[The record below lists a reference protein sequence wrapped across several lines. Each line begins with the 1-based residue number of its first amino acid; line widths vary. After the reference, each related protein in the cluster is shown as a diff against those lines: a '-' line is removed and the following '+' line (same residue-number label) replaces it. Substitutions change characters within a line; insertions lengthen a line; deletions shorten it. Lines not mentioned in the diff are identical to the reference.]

1 VRSLKID
8 PVEILV
14 SFGSAVSAAGAV
26 RSVLCQVIS
35 WEERPPM
42 KSTTSML
49 GRVRPESPSSGVAG
63 AWPLMGR
70 GEELGR
76 IGGLV
81 RRRNGPAGVVLA
93 GPAGVGKTRLAREAL
108 VVAEQRGALTRWAVA
123 TASARTLP
131 LGAFAPTLGVVG
143 SDSARLVA
151 QASDALVA
159 GAGRAGVVVGVDDA
173 HLLDELSAVL
183 VHQLVL
189 RRAAS
194 VVLTLRSG
202 ERAPDAVTALWKD
215 GHLPRLELQPLSPEK
230 TAMSVEARLG
240 GPVDSVAARRLW
252 SITQGNALYLRQLV
266 DGELESGR
274 LCQVAGVWRWSG
286 EPVLSPGLVELV
298 SARIGRL
305 PEAQRDVV
313 EVLAFG
319 EPLGVP
325 LLVGLTDAVAVEQL
339 EARGLVEVYP
349 DGRRLQA
356 RLAHPLYG
364 EVQREQIGMLHARRL
379 CGRIAQALADTGG
392 RRAGDTLR
400 RAVLMLDSDQVP
412 DPVLLTDAARRAT
425 ELGDLTLATRV
436 ARAAVA
442 AGGGFE
448 PQLLLCHVLGWS
460 GRWAEGEAELTTL
473 GAVARTDAQQVQVAI
488 PRVLGLAWALGRPV
502 EAEAVLDAIASTI
515 SDDTAALELAGLH
528 SVLDA
533 DFGRTVQAAEAAA
546 GVLAHPRC
554 SPAAT
559 HLAGW
564 GLAAACGGLGRLE
577 GVEET
582 LRRIDARAESFEIGL
597 HQAAVVA
604 CGWLRGL
611 ILAGLLDQAEAAARR
626 YRERC
631 QDTPGPGEMISSV
644 TCAEVANSRGQV
656 KTAARLLRQAIAGVQ
671 NADPNGLSF
680 HGLVSLTG
688 ALGMAGDPMSARQT
702 LVEMMAARHPAHI
715 YLEPNVVLAQ
725 AWVAAAEGGVSEALA
740 LARQA
745 AEVAASQHQPA
756 VEVLALHT
764 AVCFGDRTVAD
775 RLTQLATQV
784 DGPRAPAAAA
794 HAAALAADD
803 GAALHAASV
812 QLEQMGALLLA
823 ADAAAQAAAA
833 YTRQDRRGSAHAATT
848 RAHRL
853 AQACEDARTP
863 ALATIT
869 TPLPLTHREREIVT
883 LAASGLSNRDI
894 AQRLV
899 VSVRTV
905 ENHLY
910 RACTKLGTSDR
921 TTLATLLHNPTTNT
935 RRITPP
941 PHGHSRPKQTG
952 DRQESEGAA

>member
-1 VRSLKID
+1 
-8 PVEILV
+8 
-14 SFGSAVSAAGAV
+14 
-26 RSVLCQVIS
+26 
-35 WEERPPM
+35 M

-76 IGGLV
+76 IGRLV
-81 RRRNGPAGVVLA
+81 RRREGPAGVVLA
-93 GPAGVGKTRLAREAL
+93 GVAGVGKTRLAQEAL
-108 VVAEQRGALTRWAVA
+108 VAAGQRGAVTRWAVG
-123 TASARTLP
+123 TASARVLP
-131 LGAFAPTLGVVG
+131 LGAFAAMLGVVG
-143 SDSARLVA
+143 SDPARLVA
-151 QASDALVA
+151 QASEALVA

-173 HLLDELSAVL
+173 HLLDEVSAVL

-189 RRAAS
+189 RRLAG

-202 ERAPDAVTALWKD
+202 EAAPDAVTALWKD
-215 GHLPRLELQPLSPEK
+215 GHLPRLELQPLSPEE
-230 TAMSVEARLG
+230 TAMLVEARLN

-274 LCQVAGVWRWSG
+274 LHQVAGVWRWLG

-305 PEAQRDVV
+305 PEAQREVL

-319 EPLGVP
+319 EPLSVP
-325 LLVGLTDAVAVEQL
+325 LLVGLTDAVAVEQV
-339 EARGLVEVYP
+339 EARGLVEVYQ

-364 EVQREQIGMLHARRL
+364 EVQREQIGTLHARRL
-379 CGRIAQALADTGG
+379 CGRIACALGATSG

-400 RAVLMLDSDQVP
+400 RAVLMLDSDLPP
-412 DPVLLTDAARRAT
+412 DPVLLTDAAHRAT
-425 ELGDLTLATRV
+425 ELGDLALATRV

-448 PQLLLCHVLGWS
+448 SRLILDNTLAWS
-460 GRWAEGEAELTTL
+460 TRWAEADTEWAAL
-473 GAVARTDAQQVQVAI
+473 GALARTDAQRAQAAI
-488 PRVLGLAWALGRPV
+488 PRLGTLGFSGRPA

-515 SDDTAALELAGLH
+515 SDDTAALELTGAR

-533 DFGRTVQAAEAAA
+533 HLSRTVQAAEAAA

-554 SPAAT
+554 SPATAQM
-559 HLAGW
+559 AGW
-564 GLAAACGGLGRLE
+564 GLAIACGGLGRLD
-577 GVEET
+577 GVEAT
-582 LRRIDARAESFEIGL
+582 LRRIDDHVKSVEIGL
-597 HQAAVVA
+597 HQAAVVVFY
-604 CGWLRGL
+604 CVRGL
-611 ILAGLLDQAEAAARR
+611 LLAGRLDQADQAARH

-631 QDTPGPGEMISSV
+631 QDTSGPADAIVSAMYG
-644 TCAEVANSRGQV
+644 AVATSRGQV
-656 KTAARLLRQAIAGVQ
+656 KTAARWLRQTIAATHS
-671 NADPNGLSF
+671 ADFGGGSF
-680 HGLVSLTG
+680 RALVFLTG
-688 ALGMAGDPMSARQT
+688 ALGMVGDATSARQA
-702 LVEMMAARHPAHI
+702 LVEMTAARHPI
-715 YLEPNVVLAQ
+715 YVYLEPEVLLAQ
-725 AWVAAAEGGVSEALA
+725 AWVTAAEGGVSAALA

-784 DGPRAPAAAA
+784 DGPRAPVAAA

-812 QLEQMGALLLA
+812 QLEHLGALLLA

-833 YTRQDRRGSAHAATT
+833 HTRQHRRGSAHAAST
-848 RAHRL
+848 RAHQL
-853 AQACEDARTP
+853 AQVCEGARTP
-863 ALATIT
+863 ALATLAA
-869 TPLPLTHREREIVT
+869 PLPLTDREREIVT

-910 RACTKLGTSDR
+910 RAFTKLGTSDR
-921 TTLATLLHNPTTNT
+921 TTLATLLHNPTTDT
-935 RRITPP
+935 SRITPP
-941 PHGHSRPKQTG
+941 PRGHRQPKQTDDKHTRSG
-952 DRQESEGAA
+952 PCAVTP